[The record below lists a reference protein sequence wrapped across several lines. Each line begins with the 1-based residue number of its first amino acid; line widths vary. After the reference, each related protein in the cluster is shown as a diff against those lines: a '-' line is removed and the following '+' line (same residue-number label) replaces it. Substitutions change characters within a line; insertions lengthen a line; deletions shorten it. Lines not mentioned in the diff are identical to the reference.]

1 MAGTEQTLVLHVT
14 DMPPKTVIKISR
26 RDIKDM
32 IRDELYA
39 YQISWK
45 GKPHPLIVI
54 PLEEVKGLVDSIA
67 KRATIGH

>member
-1 MAGTEQTLVLHVT
+1 
-14 DMPPKTVIKISR
+14 MPRPKSIIKIRR

-39 YQISWK
+39 YQIAWK
-45 GKPHPLIVI
+45 GKPQPLIVI
-54 PLEEVKGLVDSIA
+54 PLAEVKELVESIA